1 MDKMYKIPWQKY
13 GIISYLAKEMKDL
26 NVQFGKTSVQKMI
39 YILQE
44 IYKVNIGYK
53 YILYNY
59 GPYSPDLASDLD
71 YIAALDGVEI
81 SWVNSG
87 GYDIKPGRKND
98 IFIEK
103 SSSFI
108 EENKERIE
116 EALKIFGKYNT
127 KELELRATIIYI
139 IREYD
144 ELEIDELAEKVHN
157 LKPYFSAEKVKLTV
171 QELQENGCLSI
182 NKKITL
188 LTKKEG

>member
-1 MDKMYKIPWQKY
+1 MDKMYKIPWEKY
-13 GIISYLAKEMKDL
+13 GMISYLAKQMQETTT
-26 NVQFGKTSVQKMI
+26 QFGKTSLQKLI

-71 YIAALDGVEI
+71 YVAALNGVNI

-87 GYDIKPGRKND
+87 GYEIKPGTDNQ

-103 SSSFI
+103 SHDFI
-108 EENKERIE
+108 NLNEEKIK
-116 EALKIFGKYNT
+116 EALKVFGNYNA

-139 IREYD
+139 VNVYNEQNLDR
-144 ELEIDELAEKVHN
+144 LAEKVHD
-157 LKPYFSAEKVKLTV
+157 LKPYFSYERIRAAVM
-171 QELQENGCLSI
+171 ELQEKELLS
-182 NKKITL
+182 L
-188 LTKKEG
+188 ES